1 MAGGKKR
8 GADRRGR
15 AIIGHTQP
23 AAGPWTALAVPRYNK
38 ARKRLKLDALRTA
51 LNKVQAAILQN
62 PFVGDRKGGAL
73 RDVWVE
79 KFQAENDQFP
89 VAYGIDE
96 QKREVTFL
104 DIGQHENYYR
114 DLQRYLKTRREA

>member
-8 GADRRGR
+8 ADKRRR
-15 AIIGHTQP
+15 AIIGHGTRP
-23 AAGPWTALAVPRYNK
+23 VAGPWTALAVPRYNK
-38 ARKRLKLDALRTA
+38 ARKRLKSDALRTE
-51 LNKVQAAILQN
+51 LNKVQTAILEN

-79 KFQAENDQFP
+79 KFQAENDQFL
-89 VAYGIDE
+89 VAYSIDE

-114 DLQRYLKTRREA
+114 DLEKYLRKSLR